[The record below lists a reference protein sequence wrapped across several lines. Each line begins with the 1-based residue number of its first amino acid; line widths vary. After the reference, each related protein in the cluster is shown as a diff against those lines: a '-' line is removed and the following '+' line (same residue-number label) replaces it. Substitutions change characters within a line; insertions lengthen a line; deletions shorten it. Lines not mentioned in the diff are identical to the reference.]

1 VRFRWPGARIAVP
14 VIVST
19 GKAHTAGGLRQRA
32 TIVDRSRDI
41 IDPDCIREALRA
53 RSLRRREGLVWDAYA
68 GDDRAP
74 FGWENR
80 A

>member
-1 VRFRWPGARIAVP
+1 MRFRWPGARIAVP

-19 GKAHTAGGLRQRA
+19 GKAHTAGGLRQRS
-32 TIVDRSRDI
+32 TVCDRSRAI
-41 IDPDCIREALRA
+41 IDENCVREARRA
-53 RSLRRREGLVWDAYA
+53 RSLRDQKGPVWDAYA

>member
-1 VRFRWPGARIAVP
+1 MRFRWPGARIAVP

-32 TIVDRSRDI
+32 TISDRSRDI
-41 IDPDCIREALRA
+41 IDQNCVREALRA
-53 RSLRRREGLVWDAYA
+53 RSIVRREGPVWDAYA
-68 GDDRAP
+68 GCDRAP
-74 FGWENR
+74 MGWEGR